1 MTGQQLATVAGQFF
15 GTTGEDKVGPNNQS
29 TPNGTSDW
37 HMRVQNA
44 KSNPTTV
51 QIDSFVNGVNT
62 GRWVTPFN
70 TQNWIIAKQFAG
82 GQLDLWFEPYQ
93 TPSTFNLKVTYAD
106 GTTDGVTGI
115 ASGLSNSTLAST
127 SATTAPPSPGTAS
140 VPAGQALPIRQW
152 VERPNPTEGQAYMAG
167 RGGKHGRAFYHP
179 GLQSMVFA
187 GGDWHTSMPQIEG
200 NADGTGSEIW
210 ALSVLN
216 NRWTLLRPL
225 CVPGQIQPGRPD
237 TVIWAYDSKRDQGLM
252 APGFYFISQGA
263 GHDCGELAGWG
274 GYAFS
279 FAART
284 FKGPDAGAGLP
295 APPSGW
301 GGDTGASYGVY
312 DPIADELVRVRNA
325 PSLERLNLTTQT
337 WRVQMIV
344 KPGDPNWN
352 PIPNRAQSVIDV
364 TGRAIY
370 WIDAWASASPSLVRV
385 SLTDGS
391 ITTMPLPAQYKQPA
405 AGDHEI
411 YLAFDPVNR
420 VVFVPNNYDMGASPL
435 TGLGIYH
442 VDTGQWE
449 WEAVPAA
456 AFGSVWGFDQN
467 AGALIGI
474 GKRVSPSA
482 YFLYKYK

>member
-1 MTGQQLATVAGQFF
+1 
-15 GTTGEDKVGPNNQS
+15 
-29 TPNGTSDW
+29 
-37 HMRVQNA
+37 MRVQNA

-93 TPSTFNLKVTYAD
+93 TPSTFNVKVTYAD

-127 SATTAPPSPGTAS
+127 SATTTTPSPGTVS
-140 VPAGQALPIRQW
+140 VPAGQSLPIRQW

-167 RGGKHGRAFYHP
+167 RGGKHGRVFYHP

-187 GGDWHTSMPQIEG
+187 GGDWHTSMPEIERYG
-200 NADGTGSEIW
+200 DGAGSEIW
-210 ALSVLN
+210 ALIVLN
-216 NRWTLLRPL
+216 HGWTLLRPL

-237 TVIWAYDSKRDQGLM
+237 TVIWAYDSKRNRGLM
-252 APGFYFISQGA
+252 APGFYFITQGA
-263 GHDCGELAGWG
+263 VNDCGELAGWG

-279 FAART
+279 FATHA
-284 FKGPDAGAGLP
+284 FAGPDAGAGLT
-295 APPSGW
+295 APPGGW

-325 PSLERLNLTTQT
+325 PSLERLSLTTQS
-337 WRVQMIV
+337 WRVQMLV
-344 KPGDPNWN
+344 KPGDLNWN

-364 TGRAIY
+364 SGRAIY
-370 WIDAWASASPSLVRV
+370 WIDAWASSSPTLVRV
-385 SLTDGS
+385 SLVDGS
-391 ITTMPLPAQYKQPA
+391 VTTIPLPVQYKQPV
-405 AGDHEI
+405 AGDHEV

-420 VVFVPNNYDMGASPL
+420 VVFMPNNFDMGNSPL

-456 AFGSVWGFDQN
+456 AFGSVWGFDEN
-467 AGALIGI
+467 SGALIGI